1 MLQNELSDI
10 FSDDLENVDVDNLM
24 RLPYLDACVQE
35 ALRIMP
41 PGPFGAQ

>member
-1 MLQNELSDI
+1 MLQKELNDV
-10 FSDDLENVDVDNLM
+10 FNDELEDVHVDALM

-41 PGPFGAQ
+41 PGPFG